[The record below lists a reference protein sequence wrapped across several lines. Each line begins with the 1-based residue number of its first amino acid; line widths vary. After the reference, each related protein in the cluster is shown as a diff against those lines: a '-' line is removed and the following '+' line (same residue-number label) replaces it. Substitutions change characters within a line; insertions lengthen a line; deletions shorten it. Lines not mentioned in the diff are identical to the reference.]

1 MADEEFAELGE
12 ISLSHEYLL
21 RSGRCLH
28 GNGGGAVW
36 GRSPGSIL
44 PISQYR
50 TMYQTDQ
57 CRAAEAEDIMG
68 HYGTRAS
75 HRSKAGLYYSP
86 PGTSYTIV
94 ERPPPP
100 PPVPL
105 PQPPKPRGTYLGT
118 NGSSYRSQP
127 TGSTE
132 YRSNSPSNTTTSYRN
147 TNNTATLS
155 SHTTHSHK
163 KGALSPE
170 QVLKML
176 TGGSK
181 SADSSTEHHHPRHRR
196 LTPPDIDQLP
206 VRTITMNRSQDANH
220 GFGICV
226 KGGANNPGVGVYISR
241 VEEGSIA
248 ERAGLRP
255 GDSILQ
261 VNGIPFN
268 GISHEEAL
276 KMLKSNRELSMTVR
290 SPSIPPPAQ
299 GGRTH
304 PNPPAPPPAWTMR
317 QAYSWIDR
325 QGRPCSPP
333 LDYAHSVIPMPPPPP
348 PPPRWNSYSARSSK
362 DKVRKVELNIEPG
375 QSLGL
380 MIRGGVEYNLGIFIT
395 GVDKD
400 SVAERA
406 GLLIGDEI
414 LEVNGQSFLQMT
426 HDDAVNELKLHKR
439 MTLTVRDVGK
449 VPHSCTGYEPDTSW
463 DIHHGALR
471 SGSSSSAALQMVEEK
486 ARVMLKKA
494 EFTTLTYYLD
504 EYSNKQ
510 MSVESLVTVLLQ
522 LLNNRDKHTLLIE
535 IRETISPEDLSKFDE
550 LVYRRDNESLQRHAP
565 PPDLPRP
572 FNEQFTEN
580 SVLLSPSIHSVQD
593 LEFSDLDTAPLAPG
607 PPARSRMRPS
617 LTDMNMAVAQRYSD
631 DVNLFQSG
639 YLEGLR
645 SHLGGWTQKVKSW
658 YWGSPTSSLAHKLGR
673 NVDMSEDQ
681 ELLEG
686 DSNHNRSLRGDHCSS
701 SNENEARVISEVQG
715 QLRITVKKSR
725 PLLGMAIEGGANT
738 KHPLPRI
745 INIHEKGAAFLAGGL
760 EVGQLILEVNGVKLE
775 GMQHQEIARLIAES
789 FSRNFEIEFLV
800 LEAKKSNLEPKP
812 TALIFME
819 S

>member
-631 DVNLFQSG
+631 DVNL
-639 YLEGLR
+639 
-645 SHLGGWTQKVKSW
+645 
-658 YWGSPTSSLAHKLGR
+658 LAHKLGR